1 MPQNRD
7 ILLQELN
14 YISTIRHEESITE
27 KRKKKQK
34 KKKAKYKMAMWNVR
48 SKYEGKLDTT
58 VYFSRNES
66 VRRNG
71 IAILVN

>member
-27 KRKKKQK
+27 KRKKNKQK
-34 KKKAKYKMAMWNVR
+34 KNKAKYKMAIWNVR
-48 SKYEGKLDTT
+48 SKKEGKLDNWI
-58 VYFSRNES
+58 FF
-66 VRRNG
+66 
-71 IAILVN
+71 LK